1 MRNLGWMLVFS
12 ADGVAFVL
20 AVYKLTHK
28 QWFSGVLLA
37 LIGLSALS
45 MSVWSLRSAARL
57 DTPLD
62 PLDSTGRIVMRATG
76 DQLGNT
82 LLWAVGFL
90 GVAIGLA
97 ENPQILWTRWLS
109 YPAALL
115 ALLLAGV
122 VIWAAKGDKLR
133 RFVADPHGFDT
144 HAESPSDASAPNE
157 AFPPG
162 SSRNSENR
170 LPCWR
175 IVWSQVGAVKRV
187 ETRTRVTNLRRNS
200 TDAPVRRELVF
211 LGHDGQELLRID
223 DGLDPP
229 ERYKLFLE
237 SIPRWTGLDVKTEHT
252 YSEAS
257 TTGTDR

>member
-1 MRNLGWMLVFS
+1 MRNLGWMLVFI

-20 AVYKLTHK
+20 AVYKVTHK
-28 QWFSGVLLA
+28 QWSSGVLLA

-62 PLDSTGRIVMRATG
+62 PLDYGRIVMRATSG
-76 DQLGNT
+76 QLGNT

-109 YPAALL
+109 YPAALV

-122 VIWAAKGDKLR
+122 VMWAAKGDKLQ
-133 RFVADPHGFDT
+133 RFVADSHGFDT
-144 HAESPSDASAPNE
+144 RAESPDDASAPQE
-157 AFPPG
+157 ASPPG
-162 SSRNSENR
+162 GIGDSADRVLR
-170 LPCWR
+170 WK
-175 IVWSQVGAVKRV
+175 IAWSQVGAVKRV
-187 ETRTRVTNLRRNS
+187 ETRPRITNSRRNS
-200 TDAPVRRELVF
+200 TDAPVRRELIF
-211 LGHDGQELLRID
+211 LDHDGQELLRID

-237 SIPRWTGLDVKTEHT
+237 SIPRWTGLEVKEEHIH
-252 YSEAS
+252 
-257 TTGTDR
+257 

>member
-1 MRNLGWMLVFS
+1 MRNLGWMLVFI

-20 AVYKLTHK
+20 AVYKFTHK

-57 DTPLD
+57 DTPLE
-62 PLDSTGRIVMRATG
+62 PLDSTGRIVMRATS

-90 GVAIGLA
+90 GAAIGLA

-115 ALLLAGV
+115 ALILAGV
-122 VIWAAKGDKLR
+122 VIWAAKGDKLQ
-133 RFVADPHGFDT
+133 RFVADSHGFDT
-144 HAESPSDASAPNE
+144 HAGSPDDASAPME
-157 AFPPG
+157 ASPPG
-162 SSRNSENR
+162 SITNSTNR
-170 LPCWR
+170 LPYWK
-175 IVWSQVGAVKRV
+175 IAWSQVGAVKRV
-187 ETRTRVTNLRRNS
+187 ETRTRITNTRRNS
-200 TDAPVRRELVF
+200 TEAPVRRELIF
-211 LGHDGQELLRID
+211 FDHEGQELLRID

-229 ERYKLFLE
+229 ERYRLFLE
-237 SIPRWTGLDVKTEHT
+237 SIPRWTGLEVKEEHT
-252 YSEAS
+252 Y
-257 TTGTDR
+257 

>member
-1 MRNLGWMLVFS
+1 MRNLGWMLFFI

-20 AVYKLTHK
+20 AVYKVTHK

-37 LIGLSALS
+37 LIGLSALC

-62 PLDSTGRIVMRATG
+62 PLDPGRIVMRATSG
-76 DQLGNT
+76 QLGNT

-109 YPAALL
+109 YPAALV

-122 VIWAAKGDKLR
+122 VIWAAKGDKLQ
-133 RFVADPHGFDT
+133 RFVADSHGFDT
-144 HAESPSDASAPNE
+144 RAESPDDASAPQE
-157 AFPPG
+157 AIRD
-162 SSRNSENR
+162 SADR
-170 LPCWR
+170 LLRWK
-175 IVWSQVGAVKRV
+175 IAWSQVGAVKRV
-187 ETRTRVTNLRRNS
+187 ETRPRITNSRRNS
-200 TDAPVRRELVF
+200 TDAPVRRELIF
-211 LGHDGQELLRID
+211 LDHNGQELLRID

-237 SIPRWTGLDVKTEHT
+237 SIPRWTGLEVKEEHI
-252 YSEAS
+252 
-257 TTGTDR
+257 R